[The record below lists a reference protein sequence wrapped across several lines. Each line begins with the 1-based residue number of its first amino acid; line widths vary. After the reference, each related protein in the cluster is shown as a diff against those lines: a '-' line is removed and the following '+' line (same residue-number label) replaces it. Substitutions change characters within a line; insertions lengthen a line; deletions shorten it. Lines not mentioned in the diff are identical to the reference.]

1 MTRQQKR
8 KLERTNK
15 KMNMNNIFN
24 ESDLQ
29 SVGCFYKNDGKDG
42 IGLSQF
48 DPKDSQ
54 RIANICERIYRSA
67 MKEVEEGRLTKQQL
81 IDDLKDQLENELIPL
96 FKGDRNIDKLDD
108 EQQDRVYSLVYSDIF
123 SLEKLGGMPTDEYNG
138 MHFMYSKDKLPVFSC

>member
-1 MTRQQKR
+1 
-8 KLERTNK
+8 
-15 KMNMNNIFN
+15 
-24 ESDLQ
+24 
-29 SVGCFYKNDGKDG
+29 
-42 IGLSQF
+42 
-48 DPKDSQ
+48 
-54 RIANICERIYRSA
+54 